1 MRTENRLRK
10 LTLLGMTLCLAVTIM
25 AFTPNQG
32 VAAPKYGGTVRI
44 SVARGAAQLG
54 DPVAR
59 PFNNTGLR
67 YAAVAIE
74 TLLRFDK
81 KGMLVPW
88 LATGYEVSKDL
99 SSITL
104 TLRKGVKFHD
114 GTDFNAETA
123 RWNLERYRTSKNP
136 ELKSVKSIDI
146 VDAYTVRLNLSE
158 WSSTL
163 MNNMVSHPGMM
174 ISPTAFKKLGPD
186 KIKLNPV
193 GTGPFKLKSWKR
205 DVSIE
210 FERFDDY
217 WQKGKPYLDGIEYV
231 PNKNPMSRQASLR
244 AGEVEGNMIVEFQFL
259 KDLVKTGKFYAL
271 GPGMSTIIIGFIGDS
286 AHPDSPFSD
295 IRVRRAISHAVNRQ
309 ELVDTINHGY
319 GEVLNQYAT
328 KGSWGYNPN
337 VKGYPY
343 NPEKAKKLLAEA
355 GYANGLKIKMGCP
368 NWGTWKYAPPAIQE
382 YFRKVG
388 IQAEIE
394 FNDMGKHDSLMF
406 NGWKNNLL
414 EQPGR
419 LVVPDAANN
428 MALYASSMSRFKF
441 EGTVHYPDDY
451 MDALTKALKAPDF
464 ETKQKWTWEAQRLLV
479 DKYCIMNFFI
489 TNPRVHVFS
498 KKVHDINWEVITTTQ
513 WTPEDTWLEQ

>member
-1 MRTENRLRK
+1 MRNESKLRELVLMSIALCLSIAM
-10 LTLLGMTLCLAVTIM
+10 LTLSPA
-25 AFTPNQG
+25 QG
-32 VAAPKYGGTVRI
+32 ETAPKHGGIVRI
-44 SVARGAAQLG
+44 AVARDAIQIG
-54 DPVAR
+54 DPVVR
-59 PFNNTGLR
+59 PFYSLR
-67 YAAVAIE
+67 MAAVTVE

-81 KGMLVPW
+81 KGILVPW

-99 SSITL
+99 NSITI

-114 GTDFNAETA
+114 GTDFNAEA
-123 RWNLERYRTSKNP
+123 VKWNLERYRTSKNS

-146 VDAYTVRLNLSE
+146 VDGYTVRLNLSK

-163 MNNMVSHPGMM
+163 MNAMVTYPGIM

-205 DVSIE
+205 DISLK
-210 FERFDDY
+210 FERFNNY
-217 WQKGKPYLDGIEYV
+217 WQKGKPYLDGIEYF
-231 PNKNPMSRQASLR
+231 PIKNPMSRQASLK
-244 AGEVEGNMIVEFQFL
+244 AGEVDGVMIVEYQFI
-259 KDLVKTGKFYAL
+259 KDLVKTGKFYSL
-271 GPGMSTIIIGFIGDS
+271 GPGLSTIIVDFIGDS
-286 AHPDSPFSD
+286 AHPDSPFAD

-319 GEVLNQYAT
+319 GQVMNQYAT

-355 GYANGLKIKMGCP
+355 GYAKGLKFKMASP
-368 NWGTWKYAPPAIQE
+368 NFGTFKYPPPAIQE

-388 IQAEIE
+388 IQAEIVL
-394 FNDMGKHDSLMF
+394 NDMGKHNSTLY
-406 NGWKNNLL
+406 NGWRNILL
-414 EQPGR
+414 EQPGA
-419 LVVPDAANN
+419 LVFPDAANN
-428 MALYASSMSRFKF
+428 MFSYASCNSRYKFK
-441 EGTVHYPDDY
+441 GTVLCPDDY
-451 MDALTKALKAPDF
+451 MDALDKALKAPDF

-479 DKYCIMNFFI
+479 DKYCLVNFFT

-498 KKVHDINWEVITTTQ
+498 KKVHDINFEAITTTQ
-513 WTPEDTWLEQ
+513 WTPEDAWLEQ